1 MKHFLTILATA
12 TAVVLFWRGIWGL
25 LDHYLF
31 PENPLLSY
39 LISVLLGLFILWV
52 DDYEFQELDINLK

>member
-1 MKHFLTILATA
+1 MILLAA

-25 LDHYLF
+25 LDHFLF

-39 LISVLLGLFILWV
+39 LISALVGLLILWL
-52 DDYEFQELDINLK
+52 DDYELHELGINLK